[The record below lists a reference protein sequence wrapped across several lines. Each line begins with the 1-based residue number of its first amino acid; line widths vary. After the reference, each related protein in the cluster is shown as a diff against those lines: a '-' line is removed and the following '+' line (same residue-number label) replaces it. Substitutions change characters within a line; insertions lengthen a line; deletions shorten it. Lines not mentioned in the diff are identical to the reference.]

1 MVLVSFFRQST
12 MITELKLKELMTNIK
27 ELGYSNTGTE
37 LLAGTNV
44 HCWSTNES
52 LTVDIHLRLTPVLN

>member
-1 MVLVSFFRQST
+1 